1 MSGRERAIR
10 DTPESERRERR
21 LAEALGDDAD
31 LFTDGVTEAFYDAV
45 VEEGGIPRDV
55 DGDVRDGLERL
66 GGVDLAVSIDLH
78 VADDVLGDGRELDQD
93 ASGVHADLL
102 PDTYLDCAADVESLQ
117 EGRKKGGHLECGSV
131 VYNGAIEVLIR
142 REVGEHVFGRVGR
155 LVEPMGNFVAVR
167 PFVHLVVEGV
177 GGHGVAHVVGADTL
191 ALHFEGV
198 CDLF

>member
-45 VEEGGIPRDV
+45 VQEGGIPRDV

-66 GGVDLAVSIDLH
+66 SGVDLAASIDLH

-102 PDTYLDCAADVESLQ
+102 PDTYLDCAVDVESLQ
-117 EGRKKGGHLECGSV
+117 EGRKKSGHLECGSV
-131 VYNGAIEVLIR
+131 VYVGALEVLIR
-142 REVGEHVFGRVGR
+142 REVGEHVF
-155 LVEPMGNFVAVR
+155 
-167 PFVHLVVEGV
+167 
-177 GGHGVAHVVGADTL
+177 
-191 ALHFEGV
+191 
-198 CDLF
+198 